1 MNKTYRIVWNKAR
14 NCLMVVGENAKS
26 QGKGAGNKKPLVNA
40 VTAALL
46 ALGGSNA
53 VAADILITTP
63 TKTAQTLGSG
73 QSILVDGSGTN
84 TGSIITASNTAI
96 SVPIGTSAGAITN
109 SGTITGNYRGI
120 VANQSAFTG
129 GITNS
134 GLISGTSDAGIW
146 LTDSSTLTGAIN
158 NSGTISGGI
167 NGIVANRSTLTGGID
182 NSGTISGNYLGIVA
196 SNSTLTGSITNSGT
210 IKSDYYGI
218 VASNSTLKGGIT
230 NSGSISGGGYYGIA
244 AVGSTLKG
252 GITNSGSIS
261 GGGYYGIAAVGSTL
275 EGGIINSGSISGVK
289 EGIGV
294 YASSLSDG
302 ITNSV
307 TGTISGGAEGLAIES
322 GSTLSGGIN
331 NVGSIF
337 ATASTGKALLL
348 SQSSLSGGINN
359 SGTISGVKEGIGVYA
374 SSLSD
379 GITNTGTISG
389 GAEGLAIESGSTLSG
404 GINNSGSII
413 ATATSGNAIVLST
426 SSELNGG
433 INNSGLISSGL
444 YGIYAVLSTLTGG
457 ITNSGLISGGSVGIA
472 AVQSTLTGGINNSG
486 LISGNGAGIGAVG
499 STLTG
504 GINNSGTISGGRY
517 GIHAINSTLTG
528 GITNSGLIS
537 GNGAGIGA
545 VGSTLEGG
553 ITHSG
558 LISGTSVAGILLTGS
573 SLDGGINNTGSISG
587 GIDGIGLRSS
597 TLTGGI
603 TNAGLIQGTEYAIYA
618 GQSSSVSGGILVTG
632 TSAQFKGDIY
642 APNVDLT
649 LASGAEFTN
658 SNAMSLSGV
667 IVSNGATFN
676 LANAA
681 SASSSLSGNINVGNG
696 TGYFTNQGTVD
707 VGSRGASATPTI
719 TGNYTQDAGG
729 AFKTTVVSDTE
740 YGQMRVTGSATLAGA
755 AEVTASDVSSLVG
768 STLAGVITAD
778 GGVTGVFSSINT
790 NSSIYTFAGVYT
802 ATAFGLVIVAQPNA
816 VANNNAQYGTPAA
829 AGAAG
834 ALDQI
839 ATDPGAMAPVINA
852 LDGTSGQTQAD
863 EMAQTLPVVVGA
875 SSMVTAQNQIA
886 FNRVV
891 QSRQAQNAGL
901 GLSSGEAFAGNRD
914 VWAKGFGNWANQ
926 GNLNNVA
933 GYSVDGGGVAFGF
946 DKQLSLKSNFGISL
960 AYAYSSVSSNS
971 AVAPSSVDINSY
983 QLGLYGDYQLQ
994 PDLQLTYQLDGAINT
1009 NASTRS
1015 LSSFA
1020 GTTGV
1025 GANATGTYN
1034 SYVVHAGLGL
1044 KKFFSLNPSTRLT
1057 PEVRV
1062 DYTTVQTDAYTE
1074 SGGGLLNLKVNS
1086 QSYET
1091 LYTSASLRLDHTL
1104 SNGLDISANI
1114 GVAYNALDNNAQ
1126 LTSAYQGGGPAFVTN
1141 GLEISPWLYNAGVGI
1156 GGMVSKDVEL
1166 NVRYDI
1172 DFSSTSYTNQMVS
1185 ARVKVL
1191 F

>member
-1 MNKTYRIVWNKAR
+1 MNKAYRIVCNKAR

-26 QGKGAGNKKPLVNA
+26 QAKGTGNKKPLVNA

-53 VAADILITTP
+53 HANGDITITGPVT
-63 TKTAQTLGSG
+63 TTQTLGSG

-84 TGSIITASNTAI
+84 TGSIVVSNGSAI
-96 SVPIGTSAGAITN
+96 SVLNGTSAGAI
-109 SGTITGNYRGI
+109 
-120 VANQSAFTG
+120 
-129 GITNS
+129 
-134 GLISGTSDAGIW
+134 
-146 LTDSSTLTGAIN
+146 N
-158 NSGTISGGI
+158 NTGTISGGYL
-167 NGIVANRSTLTGGID
+167 GISGGYHGIYVYSSSTLT
-182 NSGTISGNYLGIVA
+182 
-196 SNSTLTGSITNSGT
+196 
-210 IKSDYYGI
+210 
-218 VASNSTLKGGIT
+218 GGIT
-230 NSGSISGGGYYGIA
+230 NSGSISGRFAGI
-244 AVGSTLKG
+244 
-252 GITNSGSIS
+252 
-261 GGGYYGIAAVGSTL
+261 
-275 EGGIINSGSISGVK
+275 
-289 EGIGV
+289 
-294 YASSLSDG
+294 
-302 ITNSV
+302 SV
-307 TGTISGGAEGLAIES
+307 
-322 GSTLSGGIN
+322 
-331 NVGSIF
+331 
-337 ATASTGKALLL
+337 
-348 SQSSLSGGINN
+348 SQ
-359 SGTISGVKEGIGVYA
+359 
-374 SSLSD
+374 
-379 GITNTGTISG
+379 
-389 GAEGLAIESGSTLSG
+389 STLSG
-404 GINNSGSII
+404 GINNSGSI
-413 ATATSGNAIVLST
+413 SGVSYGIHARQST
-426 SSELNGG
+426 LTGGITNSGSISGGSDGIYAYQSTLTDG
-433 INNSGLISSGL
+433 INNSGSISGVQSG
-444 YGIYAVLSTLTGG
+444 IFATLSTLTGG
-457 ITNSGLISGGSVGIA
+457 ITNSGLISGTSV
-472 AVQSTLTGGINNSG
+472 
-486 LISGNGAGIGAVG
+486 AGIFLNRS

-517 GIHAINSTLTG
+517 AVFVDSTSTLT
-528 GITNSGLIS
+528 
-537 GNGAGIGA
+537 
-545 VGSTLEGG
+545 
-553 ITHSG
+553 
-558 LISGTSVAGILLTGS
+558 
-573 SLDGGINNTGSISG
+573 
-587 GIDGIGLRSS
+587 
-597 TLTGGI
+597 
-603 TNAGLIQGTEYAIYA
+603 
-618 GQSSSVSGGILVTG
+618 GGILVTG
-632 TSAQFKGDIY
+632 TSAQFIGDIY

-658 SNAMSLSGV
+658 SNAMSLNGV
-667 IVSNGATFN
+667 IVSSRATFN
-676 LANAA
+676 LTNAA

-729 AFKTTVVSDTE
+729 TFKTTVVSDTE
-740 YGQMRVTGSATLAGA
+740 YGQMRVTGSATLAGT
-755 AEVTASDVSSLVG
+755 AEVAVSGAATALTQG
-768 STLAGVITAD
+768 GTLGGVITAD
-778 GGVTGVFSSINT
+778 GGVTGEFSSINT
-790 NSSIYTFAGVYT
+790 TSSIYTFAGVYT
-802 ATAFGLVIVAQPNA
+802 ATTFGLAVGSADTNA
-816 VANNNAQYGTPAA
+816 VANNSAQYGTSAA
-829 AGAAG
+829 TGAAG

-839 ATDPGAMAPVINA
+839 ATDPGAMAPVLDT
-852 LDGTSGQTQAD
+852 LDGMSDQTQAD
-863 EMAQTLPVVVGA
+863 AVEQTLPVVVGA
-875 SSMVTAQNQIA
+875 SSMVAAQNQIA

-891 QSRQAQNAGL
+891 QARQAQIA

-926 GNLNNVA
+926 GDLNNVA

-946 DKQLSLKSNFGISL
+946 DKQLSLKSNLGISL

-1086 QSYET
+1086 QTYET
-1091 LYTSASLRLDHTL
+1091 LYTSASLRVDHTL

>member
-53 VAADILITTP
+53 VAADIIITTP
-63 TKTAQTLGSG
+63 TTTAQTLGSG
-73 QSILVDGSGTN
+73 QSILVDGISPN
-84 TGSIITASNTAI
+84 AGSIIVSSSTAI
-96 SVPIGTSAGAITN
+96 SVTNGTSAGAITN
-109 SGTITGNYRGI
+109 SGTISGSSLGIYASSSTLTGGI
-120 VANQSAFTG
+120 TNSGSISDGTFGILASSSTLMGGITNSGLISGGTYGIRADQSTLTG
-129 GITNS
+129 GINNSDSISGRYGIYAKQSTLTGGITNSDSISGGSGGVYAYASILEDGITNSGSISGGYYGGIYASSSALTGGITNSGSISGEAAIYVDRYSTLEDGITNS
-134 GLISGTSDAGIW
+134 GLISGTSVAGI
-146 LTDSSTLTGAIN
+146 
-158 NSGTISGGI
+158 
-167 NGIVANRSTLTGGID
+167 
-182 NSGTISGNYLGIVA
+182 
-196 SNSTLTGSITNSGT
+196 
-210 IKSDYYGI
+210 
-218 VASNSTLKGGIT
+218 
-230 NSGSISGGGYYGIA
+230 
-244 AVGSTLKG
+244 
-252 GITNSGSIS
+252 
-261 GGGYYGIAAVGSTL
+261 
-275 EGGIINSGSISGVK
+275 
-289 EGIGV
+289 
-294 YASSLSDG
+294 
-302 ITNSV
+302 
-307 TGTISGGAEGLAIES
+307 
-322 GSTLSGGIN
+322 
-331 NVGSIF
+331 
-337 ATASTGKALLL
+337 LL
-348 SQSSLSGGINN
+348 
-359 SGTISGVKEGIGVYA
+359 
-374 SSLSD
+374 
-379 GITNTGTISG
+379 
-389 GAEGLAIESGSTLSG
+389 
-404 GINNSGSII
+404 
-413 ATATSGNAIVLST
+413 T
-426 SSELNGG
+426 SS
-433 INNSGLISSGL
+433 
-444 YGIYAVLSTLTGG
+444 
-457 ITNSGLISGGSVGIA
+457 
-472 AVQSTLTGGINNSG
+472 
-486 LISGNGAGIGAVG
+486 

-504 GINNSGTISGGRY
+504 GINNSGTISGG
-517 GIHAINSTLTG
+517 
-528 GITNSGLIS
+528 
-537 GNGAGIGA
+537 
-545 VGSTLEGG
+545 
-553 ITHSG
+553 
-558 LISGTSVAGILLTGS
+558 
-573 SLDGGINNTGSISG
+573 
-587 GIDGIGLRSS
+587 IDGIGLRSS
-597 TLTGGI
+597 TLEGGI
-603 TNAGLIQGTEYAIYA
+603 TNAGLIQGIEYAIYA

-632 TSAQFKGDIY
+632 TSAQFIGDIY

-667 IVSNGATFN
+667 IVSSGATFN

-681 SASSSLSGNINVGNG
+681 SASSSISGNINVGNG

-740 YGQMRVTGSATLAGA
+740 YGQMRVTGSATLAGT
-755 AEVTASDVSSLVG
+755 AEVAMLGASTLTKG
-768 STLAGVITAD
+768 STLGEVITASTM
-778 GGVTGVFSSINT
+778 TGQFSSIGLS
-790 NSSIYTFAGVYT
+790 SSIHSYTGVYT
-802 ATAFGLVIVAQPNA
+802 ATAFGLVYAGPKPDA
-816 VANNNAQYGTPAA
+816 VANNNAQYGTSAA
-829 AGAAG
+829 TGAAG

-839 ATDPGAMAPVINA
+839 ATDPGAMALVINA
-852 LDGTSGQTQAD
+852 LDRMSDQTQAD
-863 EMAQTLPVVVGA
+863 AVEQTLGALAGA
-875 SSMVTAQNQIA
+875 SSMASSQSQGVV
-886 FNRVV
+886 NRVV
-891 QSRQAQNAGL
+891 LSRLAQIS
-901 GLSSGEAFAGNRD
+901 GLSSGADFAGNRD

-926 GNLNNVA
+926 GDLNNVA
-933 GYSVDGGGVAFGF
+933 GYAVDGGGVAFGF
-946 DKQLSLKSNFGISL
+946 DKQLSLKSNLGISL

>member
-1 MNKTYRIVWNKAR
+1 MNKAYRIVCNKAR

-26 QGKGAGNKKPLVNA
+26 QAKGTGNKKPLVNA

-53 VAADILITTP
+53 HANGDITITGPVT
-63 TKTAQTLGSG
+63 TTQTLGSG

-84 TGSIITASNTAI
+84 TGSIVVSNGSAI
-96 SVPIGTSAGAITN
+96 SVLNGTSAGAI
-109 SGTITGNYRGI
+109 
-120 VANQSAFTG
+120 
-129 GITNS
+129 
-134 GLISGTSDAGIW
+134 
-146 LTDSSTLTGAIN
+146 N
-158 NSGTISGGI
+158 NTGTISGGYL
-167 NGIVANRSTLTGGID
+167 GISGGYHGIYVYSSSTLT
-182 NSGTISGNYLGIVA
+182 
-196 SNSTLTGSITNSGT
+196 
-210 IKSDYYGI
+210 
-218 VASNSTLKGGIT
+218 GGIT
-230 NSGSISGGGYYGIA
+230 NSGSISGRFAGI
-244 AVGSTLKG
+244 
-252 GITNSGSIS
+252 
-261 GGGYYGIAAVGSTL
+261 
-275 EGGIINSGSISGVK
+275 
-289 EGIGV
+289 
-294 YASSLSDG
+294 
-302 ITNSV
+302 SV
-307 TGTISGGAEGLAIES
+307 
-322 GSTLSGGIN
+322 
-331 NVGSIF
+331 
-337 ATASTGKALLL
+337 
-348 SQSSLSGGINN
+348 SQ
-359 SGTISGVKEGIGVYA
+359 
-374 SSLSD
+374 
-379 GITNTGTISG
+379 
-389 GAEGLAIESGSTLSG
+389 STLSG
-404 GINNSGSII
+404 GINNSGSI
-413 ATATSGNAIVLST
+413 SGVSYGIHARQST
-426 SSELNGG
+426 LTGGITNSGSISGGSDGIYAYQSTLTDG
-433 INNSGLISSGL
+433 INNSGSISGVQSG
-444 YGIYAVLSTLTGG
+444 IFATLSTLTGG
-457 ITNSGLISGGSVGIA
+457 ITNSGLISGTSM
-472 AVQSTLTGGINNSG
+472 
-486 LISGNGAGIGAVG
+486 AGIFLNRS

-517 GIHAINSTLTG
+517 AVFVDSTSTLT
-528 GITNSGLIS
+528 
-537 GNGAGIGA
+537 
-545 VGSTLEGG
+545 
-553 ITHSG
+553 
-558 LISGTSVAGILLTGS
+558 
-573 SLDGGINNTGSISG
+573 
-587 GIDGIGLRSS
+587 
-597 TLTGGI
+597 
-603 TNAGLIQGTEYAIYA
+603 
-618 GQSSSVSGGILVTG
+618 GGILVTG
-632 TSAQFKGDIY
+632 TSAQFIGDIY

-658 SNAMSLSGV
+658 SNAMSLNGV
-667 IVSNGATFN
+667 IVSSRATFN
-676 LANAA
+676 LTNAA

-729 AFKTTVVSDTE
+729 TFKTTVVSDTE
-740 YGQMRVTGSATLAGA
+740 YGQMRVTGSATLAGT
-755 AEVTASDVSSLVG
+755 AEVAVSGAATALTQG
-768 STLAGVITAD
+768 GTLGGVITAD
-778 GGVTGVFSSINT
+778 GGVTGEFSSINT
-790 NSSIYTFAGVYT
+790 TSSIYTFAGVYT
-802 ATAFGLVIVAQPNA
+802 ATTFGLAVGSADTNA
-816 VANNNAQYGTPAA
+816 VANNSAQYGTSAA
-829 AGAAG
+829 TGAAG

-839 ATDPGAMAPVINA
+839 ATDPGAMAPVLDT
-852 LDGTSGQTQAD
+852 LDGMSDQTQAD
-863 EMAQTLPVVVGA
+863 AVEQTLPVVVGA
-875 SSMVTAQNQIA
+875 SSMVAAQNQIA

-891 QSRQAQNAGL
+891 QARQAQIA

-926 GNLNNVA
+926 GDLNNVA

-946 DKQLSLKSNFGISL
+946 DKQLSLKSNLGISL

-1086 QSYET
+1086 QTYET

>member
-1 MNKTYRIVWNKAR
+1 MNKAYRIVCNKAR

-26 QGKGAGNKKPLVNA
+26 QAKGTGNKKPLVNA

-53 VAADILITTP
+53 HANGDITITGPVT
-63 TKTAQTLGSG
+63 TTQTLGSG

-84 TGSIITASNTAI
+84 TGSIVVSNGSAI
-96 SVPIGTSAGAITN
+96 SVLNGTSAGAIN
-109 SGTITGNYRGI
+109 
-120 VANQSAFTG
+120 
-129 GITNS
+129 
-134 GLISGTSDAGIW
+134 
-146 LTDSSTLTGAIN
+146 
-158 NSGTISGGI
+158 
-167 NGIVANRSTLTGGID
+167 
-182 NSGTISGNYLGIVA
+182 
-196 SNSTLTGSITNSGT
+196 
-210 IKSDYYGI
+210 
-218 VASNSTLKGGIT
+218 
-230 NSGSISGGGYYGIA
+230 
-244 AVGSTLKG
+244 
-252 GITNSGSIS
+252 
-261 GGGYYGIAAVGSTL
+261 
-275 EGGIINSGSISGVK
+275 
-289 EGIGV
+289 
-294 YASSLSDG
+294 
-302 ITNSV
+302 
-307 TGTISGGAEGLAIES
+307 
-322 GSTLSGGIN
+322 
-331 NVGSIF
+331 
-337 ATASTGKALLL
+337 
-348 SQSSLSGGINN
+348 
-359 SGTISGVKEGIGVYA
+359 
-374 SSLSD
+374 
-379 GITNTGTISG
+379 NTGTISG
-389 GAEGLAIESGSTLSG
+389 GYLGISG
-404 GINNSGSII
+404 G
-413 ATATSGNAIVLST
+413 
-426 SSELNGG
+426 
-433 INNSGLISSGL
+433 
-444 YGIYAVLSTLTGG
+444 YHGIYVYSSSTLTGG
-457 ITNSGLISGGSVGIA
+457 ITNSGLISGTSV
-472 AVQSTLTGGINNSG
+472 
-486 LISGNGAGIGAVG
+486 AGIFLNRS

-517 GIHAINSTLTG
+517 AVFVDSTSTLT
-528 GITNSGLIS
+528 
-537 GNGAGIGA
+537 
-545 VGSTLEGG
+545 
-553 ITHSG
+553 
-558 LISGTSVAGILLTGS
+558 
-573 SLDGGINNTGSISG
+573 
-587 GIDGIGLRSS
+587 
-597 TLTGGI
+597 
-603 TNAGLIQGTEYAIYA
+603 
-618 GQSSSVSGGILVTG
+618 GGILVTG
-632 TSAQFKGDIY
+632 TSAQFIGDIY

-658 SNAMSLSGV
+658 SNAMSLNGV
-667 IVSNGATFN
+667 IVSSRATFN
-676 LANAA
+676 LTNAV

-729 AFKTTVVSDTE
+729 TFKTTVVSDTE
-740 YGQMRVTGSATLAGA
+740 YGQMRVTGSATLAGT
-755 AEVTASDVSSLVG
+755 AEVAVSGAATALTQG
-768 STLAGVITAD
+768 GTLGGVITAD
-778 GGVTGVFSSINT
+778 GGVTGEFSSINT
-790 NSSIYTFAGVYT
+790 TSSIYTFAGVYT
-802 ATAFGLVIVAQPNA
+802 ATTFGLAVGSADTNA
-816 VANNNAQYGTPAA
+816 VANNSAQYGTSAATGA

-839 ATDPGAMAPVINA
+839 ATDPGAMAPVLDT
-852 LDGTSGQTQAD
+852 LDGMSDQTQAD
-863 EMAQTLPVVVGA
+863 AVEQTLPVVVGA
-875 SSMVTAQNQIA
+875 SSMVAAQNQIA

-891 QSRQAQNAGL
+891 QARQAQIA

-926 GNLNNVA
+926 GDLNNVA

-946 DKQLSLKSNFGISL
+946 DKQLSLKSNLGISL

-1086 QSYET
+1086 QTYET
-1091 LYTSASLRLDHTL
+1091 LYTSASLRVDHTL

>member
-1 MNKTYRIVWNKAR
+1 MNKAYRIVCNKAR

-26 QGKGAGNKKPLVNA
+26 QAKGTGNKKPLVNA

-53 VAADILITTP
+53 HANGDITITGPVT
-63 TKTAQTLGSG
+63 TTQTLGSG

-84 TGSIITASNTAI
+84 TGSIVVSNGSAI
-96 SVPIGTSAGAITN
+96 SVLNGTSAGAI
-109 SGTITGNYRGI
+109 
-120 VANQSAFTG
+120 
-129 GITNS
+129 
-134 GLISGTSDAGIW
+134 
-146 LTDSSTLTGAIN
+146 N
-158 NSGTISGGI
+158 NTGTISGGYL
-167 NGIVANRSTLTGGID
+167 GISGGYHGIYVYSSSTLT
-182 NSGTISGNYLGIVA
+182 
-196 SNSTLTGSITNSGT
+196 
-210 IKSDYYGI
+210 
-218 VASNSTLKGGIT
+218 GGIT
-230 NSGSISGGGYYGIA
+230 NSGSISGRFAGI
-244 AVGSTLKG
+244 
-252 GITNSGSIS
+252 
-261 GGGYYGIAAVGSTL
+261 
-275 EGGIINSGSISGVK
+275 
-289 EGIGV
+289 
-294 YASSLSDG
+294 
-302 ITNSV
+302 SV
-307 TGTISGGAEGLAIES
+307 
-322 GSTLSGGIN
+322 
-331 NVGSIF
+331 
-337 ATASTGKALLL
+337 
-348 SQSSLSGGINN
+348 SQ
-359 SGTISGVKEGIGVYA
+359 
-374 SSLSD
+374 
-379 GITNTGTISG
+379 
-389 GAEGLAIESGSTLSG
+389 STLSG
-404 GINNSGSII
+404 GINNSGSI
-413 ATATSGNAIVLST
+413 SGVS
-426 SSELNGG
+426 
-433 INNSGLISSGL
+433 
-444 YGIYAVLSTLTGG
+444 YGIHARQSTLTGG
-457 ITNSGLISGGSVGIA
+457 ITNSGLISGTSV
-472 AVQSTLTGGINNSG
+472 
-486 LISGNGAGIGAVG
+486 AGIFLNRS

-517 GIHAINSTLTG
+517 AVFVDSTSTLT
-528 GITNSGLIS
+528 
-537 GNGAGIGA
+537 
-545 VGSTLEGG
+545 
-553 ITHSG
+553 
-558 LISGTSVAGILLTGS
+558 
-573 SLDGGINNTGSISG
+573 
-587 GIDGIGLRSS
+587 
-597 TLTGGI
+597 
-603 TNAGLIQGTEYAIYA
+603 
-618 GQSSSVSGGILVTG
+618 GGILVTG
-632 TSAQFKGDIY
+632 TSAQFIGDIY

-658 SNAMSLSGV
+658 SNAMSLNGV
-667 IVSNGATFN
+667 IVSSRATFN
-676 LANAA
+676 LTNAA

-719 TGNYTQDAGG
+719 TGNYVQDAGG
-729 AFKTTVVSDTE
+729 TFKTTVVSDTE
-740 YGQMRVTGSATLAGA
+740 YGQMRVTGSATLAGT
-755 AEVTASDVSSLVG
+755 AEVAVSGAATALTQG
-768 STLAGVITAD
+768 GTLGGVITAD
-778 GGVTGVFSSINT
+778 GGVTGEFSSINT
-790 NSSIYTFAGVYT
+790 TSSIYTFAGVYT
-802 ATAFGLVIVAQPNA
+802 ATTFGLAVGSADTNA
-816 VANNNAQYGTPAA
+816 VANNSAQYGTSAA
-829 AGAAG
+829 TGAAG
-834 ALDQI
+834 AFDQI
-839 ATDPGAMAPVINA
+839 ATDPGAMAPVLDT
-852 LDGTSGQTQAD
+852 LDGMSGQTQAD
-863 EMAQTLPVVVGA
+863 AVEQTLPVVVGA
-875 SSMVTAQNQIA
+875 SSMVAAQNQIA

-891 QSRQAQNAGL
+891 QARQAQIA

-926 GNLNNVA
+926 GDLNNVA

-946 DKQLSLKSNFGISL
+946 DKQLSLKSNLGISL

-1086 QSYET
+1086 QTYET

>member
-53 VAADILITTP
+53 LAADILITTL
-63 TKTAQTLGSG
+63 TTTAQTLGSG

-84 TGSIITASNTAI
+84 TGSIDTDSNAAI
-96 SVPIGTSAGAITN
+96 LVPIGTSAVAITN
-109 SGTITGNYRGI
+109 SGSIGGLTYGIDATRSTLTGSINNSGSISGGFGI
-120 VANQSAFTG
+120 YANQSTLTGGIDNTGSISVGSGGFAGIAAGASTLTG

-134 GLISGTSDAGIW
+134 GTISGGYYGIYAN
-146 LTDSSTLTGAIN
+146 SSTLTGGIN
-158 NSGTISGGI
+158 NSGTISGG
-167 NGIVANRSTLTGGID
+167 R
-182 NSGTISGNYLGIVA
+182 
-196 SNSTLTGSITNSGT
+196 
-210 IKSDYYGI
+210 YGI
-218 VASNSTLKGGIT
+218 HATQSSLEDGIT
-230 NSGSISGGGYYGIA
+230 NSGSISGSYGI
-244 AVGSTLKG
+244 VLDSSSTLEG
-252 GITNSGSIS
+252 GITNSGSI
-261 GGGYYGIAAVGSTL
+261 IATATTGKAIVLSTASEL
-275 EGGIINSGSISGVK
+275 NGGINNSGLISGVK

-294 YASSLSDG
+294 YAS
-302 ITNSV
+302 N
-307 TGTISGGAEGLAIES
+307 
-322 GSTLSGGIN
+322 
-331 NVGSIF
+331 
-337 ATASTGKALLL
+337 
-348 SQSSLSGGINN
+348 
-359 SGTISGVKEGIGVYA
+359 
-374 SSLSD
+374 LSD
-379 GITNTGTISG
+379 GITNTGTIFG
-389 GAEGLAIESGSTLSG
+389 GDEGLAIESGSTLSG

-413 ATATSGNAIVLST
+413 ATATAGIAIVLS
-426 SSELNGG
+426 SS
-433 INNSGLISSGL
+433 
-444 YGIYAVLSTLTGG
+444 STLTGG
-457 ITNSGLISGGSVGIA
+457 ITNSGLISGGQYAVSVDST
-472 AVQSTLTGGINNSG
+472 STLTGGI
-486 LISGNGAGIGAVG
+486 L
-499 STLTG
+499 
-504 GINNSGTISGGRY
+504 
-517 GIHAINSTLTG
+517 
-528 GITNSGLIS
+528 
-537 GNGAGIGA
+537 
-545 VGSTLEGG
+545 
-553 ITHSG
+553 
-558 LISGTSVAGILLTGS
+558 
-573 SLDGGINNTGSISG
+573 
-587 GIDGIGLRSS
+587 
-597 TLTGGI
+597 
-603 TNAGLIQGTEYAIYA
+603 
-618 GQSSSVSGGILVTG
+618 VSG

-649 LASGAEFTN
+649 LASDAKFTN
-658 SNAMSLSGV
+658 SNAMSLNGV
-667 IVSNGATFN
+667 IVSSRATFN

-719 TGNYTQDAGG
+719 TGNYSQDAGG

-755 AEVTASDVSSLVG
+755 AEVAMLGASTLTKG
-768 STLAGVITAD
+768 STLGEVITASTMI
-778 GGVTGVFSSINT
+778 GQFSSIGLS
-790 NSSIYTFAGVYT
+790 SSIHSYTGVYT
-802 ATAFGLVIVAQPNA
+802 ATAFGLVYAGPKPNA

-829 AGAAG
+829 TGAAG

-852 LDGTSGQTQAD
+852 LDGMSGQTQAD
-863 EMAQTLPVVVGA
+863 AVAQKLPAVVGA
-875 SSMVTAQNQIA
+875 SSMAAAQNHRAVNQVIQA
-886 FNRVV
+886 
-891 QSRQAQNAGL
+891 RQAQIA

-926 GNLNNVA
+926 GDLNNVA

-946 DKQLSLKSNFGISL
+946 DKQLSLKSNLGISL

-1009 NASTRS
+1009 NAATRS

-1086 QSYET
+1086 QAYET
-1091 LYTSASLRLDHTL
+1091 LYTSASLRVDHTL

-1172 DFSSTSYTNQMVS
+1172 DFSSTRYTNQMVS

>member
-1 MNKTYRIVWNKAR
+1 MNKAYRIVCNKAR

-26 QGKGAGNKKPLVNA
+26 QAKGTGNKKPLVNA

-53 VAADILITTP
+53 HANGDITITGPVT
-63 TKTAQTLGSG
+63 TTQTLGSG

-84 TGSIITASNTAI
+84 TGSIVVSNGSAI
-96 SVPIGTSAGAITN
+96 SVLNGTSAGAI
-109 SGTITGNYRGI
+109 
-120 VANQSAFTG
+120 
-129 GITNS
+129 
-134 GLISGTSDAGIW
+134 
-146 LTDSSTLTGAIN
+146 N
-158 NSGTISGGI
+158 NTGTISGGYL
-167 NGIVANRSTLTGGID
+167 GISGGYHGIYVYSSSTLT
-182 NSGTISGNYLGIVA
+182 
-196 SNSTLTGSITNSGT
+196 
-210 IKSDYYGI
+210 
-218 VASNSTLKGGIT
+218 GGIT
-230 NSGSISGGGYYGIA
+230 NSGSISGRFAGI
-244 AVGSTLKG
+244 
-252 GITNSGSIS
+252 
-261 GGGYYGIAAVGSTL
+261 
-275 EGGIINSGSISGVK
+275 
-289 EGIGV
+289 
-294 YASSLSDG
+294 
-302 ITNSV
+302 SV
-307 TGTISGGAEGLAIES
+307 
-322 GSTLSGGIN
+322 
-331 NVGSIF
+331 
-337 ATASTGKALLL
+337 
-348 SQSSLSGGINN
+348 SQ
-359 SGTISGVKEGIGVYA
+359 
-374 SSLSD
+374 
-379 GITNTGTISG
+379 
-389 GAEGLAIESGSTLSG
+389 STLSG
-404 GINNSGSII
+404 GINNSGSI
-413 ATATSGNAIVLST
+413 SGVSYGIHARQST
-426 SSELNGG
+426 LTGGITNSGSISGGSDGIYAYQSTLTDG
-433 INNSGLISSGL
+433 INNSGSISGVQSG
-444 YGIYAVLSTLTGG
+444 IFATLSTLTGG
-457 ITNSGLISGGSVGIA
+457 ITNSVLISGTREVGILLNR
-472 AVQSTLTGGINNSG
+472 S
-486 LISGNGAGIGAVG
+486 

-517 GIHAINSTLTG
+517 AVFVDSTSTLT
-528 GITNSGLIS
+528 
-537 GNGAGIGA
+537 
-545 VGSTLEGG
+545 
-553 ITHSG
+553 
-558 LISGTSVAGILLTGS
+558 
-573 SLDGGINNTGSISG
+573 
-587 GIDGIGLRSS
+587 
-597 TLTGGI
+597 
-603 TNAGLIQGTEYAIYA
+603 
-618 GQSSSVSGGILVTG
+618 GGILVTG
-632 TSAQFKGDIY
+632 TSAQFIGDIY

-649 LASGAEFTN
+649 LASDAKFTN
-658 SNAMSLSGV
+658 SNAMSLNGV
-667 IVSNGATFN
+667 IVSSRATFN
-676 LANAA
+676 LTNAA

-719 TGNYTQDAGG
+719 TGNYVQDAGG
-729 AFKTTVVSDTE
+729 TFKTTVVSDTE
-740 YGQMRVTGSATLAGA
+740 YGQMRVTGSATLAGT
-755 AEVTASDVSSLVG
+755 AEVAVSGAATALTQG
-768 STLAGVITAD
+768 GTLGGVITAD
-778 GGVTGVFSSINT
+778 GGVTGEFSSINT
-790 NSSIYTFAGVYT
+790 TSSIYTFAGVYT
-802 ATAFGLVIVAQPNA
+802 ATTFGLAVGSADTNA
-816 VANNNAQYGTPAA
+816 VANNSAQYGTSAA
-829 AGAAG
+829 TGAAG

-839 ATDPGAMAPVINA
+839 ATDPGAMAPVLDT
-852 LDGTSGQTQAD
+852 LDGMSGQTQAD
-863 EMAQTLPVVVGA
+863 AVEQTLPVVVGA
-875 SSMVTAQNQIA
+875 SSMVTAQNQMA

-891 QSRQAQNAGL
+891 QARQAQIA

-926 GNLNNVA
+926 GDLNNVA

-946 DKQLSLKSNFGISL
+946 DKQLSLKSNLGISL

-1086 QSYET
+1086 QTYET

>member
-53 VAADILITTP
+53 VADDITITGTV
-63 TKTAQTLGSG
+63 TTTQTLRSG

-84 TGSIITASNTAI
+84 TGSIDTDSNAAI
-96 SVPIGTSAGAITN
+96 LVPIGTSAVAITN
-109 SGTITGNYRGI
+109 SGSILGLTYGIYARSSTLTGGITNTGTISGSSGGI
-120 VANQSAFTG
+120 FANQSTLTGGINNSDSISVGSGGFAGIAAGASTLTG

-134 GLISGTSDAGIW
+134 G
-146 LTDSSTLTGAIN
+146 
-158 NSGTISGGI
+158 TISGGYY
-167 NGIVANRSTLTGGID
+167 GIYANSSTLTGGIN
-182 NSGTISGNYLGIVA
+182 NSGMISGGLYGIHA
-196 SNSTLTGSITNSGT
+196 TQSSLEDGITNSGS
-210 IKSDYYGI
+210 ISGSYGI
-218 VASNSTLKGGIT
+218 VLDSSSTLTGGIT
-230 NSGSISGGGYYGIA
+230 NSGSISGRFA
-244 AVGSTLKG
+244 
-252 GITNSGSIS
+252 
-261 GGGYYGIAAVGSTL
+261 
-275 EGGIINSGSISGVK
+275 
-289 EGIGV
+289 GIGV
-294 YASSLSDG
+294 
-302 ITNSV
+302 
-307 TGTISGGAEGLAIES
+307 
-322 GSTLSGGIN
+322 
-331 NVGSIF
+331 
-337 ATASTGKALLL
+337 
-348 SQSSLSGGINN
+348 SQ
-359 SGTISGVKEGIGVYA
+359 
-374 SSLSD
+374 
-379 GITNTGTISG
+379 
-389 GAEGLAIESGSTLSG
+389 STLSG
-404 GINNSGSII
+404 GINNSGSI
-413 ATATSGNAIVLST
+413 SGVS
-426 SSELNGG
+426 
-433 INNSGLISSGL
+433 
-444 YGIYAVLSTLTGG
+444 YGIFATLSTLTGG
-457 ITNSGLISGGSVGIA
+457 ITNSGLISGGTYGIRA
-472 AVQSTLTGGINNSG
+472 TLSTLTGGITNSGLISGRYGIYAKQSTLTGGITNSDSISGGSGGIYAYASILEDGITNSGSISGGYYGGIYASLSTLTGGITNSG
-486 LISGNGAGIGAVG
+486 LISGTSVAGILLTRS

-504 GINNSGTISGGRY
+504 GINNSGTISGG
-517 GIHAINSTLTG
+517 
-528 GITNSGLIS
+528 
-537 GNGAGIGA
+537 
-545 VGSTLEGG
+545 
-553 ITHSG
+553 
-558 LISGTSVAGILLTGS
+558 
-573 SLDGGINNTGSISG
+573 
-587 GIDGIGLRSS
+587 IDGIGLRSS
-597 TLTGGI
+597 TLEGGI

-632 TSAQFKGDIY
+632 TSAQFIGDIY

-649 LASGAEFTN
+649 LASDAKFTN
-658 SNAMSLSGV
+658 SNAMSLNGV
-667 IVSNGATFN
+667 IVSSRATFN
-676 LANAA
+676 LTNAA

-729 AFKTTVVSDTE
+729 TFKTTVVSDTE

-755 AEVTASDVSSLVG
+755 AEVAMLGASTLTKG
-768 STLAGVITAD
+768 STLGEVITASTM
-778 GGVTGVFSSINT
+778 TGQFSSIGLS
-790 NSSIYTFAGVYT
+790 SSIHSYTGVYT
-802 ATAFGLVIVAQPNA
+802 ATAFGLVYAGPKPDA

-852 LDGTSGQTQAD
+852 LDGMSGQTQAD
-863 EMAQTLPVVVGA
+863 AVAQKLPAVVGA
-875 SSMVTAQNQIA
+875 SSMAAAQNHRAVNQVIQA
-886 FNRVV
+886 
-891 QSRQAQNAGL
+891 RQAQIA
-901 GLSSGEAFAGNRD
+901 GLSSGADFAGNRD

-926 GNLNNVA
+926 GDLNNVA
-933 GYSVDGGGVAFGF
+933 GYSVDGGGVAIGF
-946 DKQLSLKSNFGISL
+946 DKQLSLKSNLGISL

-1025 GANATGTYN
+1025 GSNATGTYN

-1044 KKFFSLNPSTRLT
+1044 KKFFSLNPNTRLT

-1091 LYTSASLRLDHTL
+1091 LYTSASLRVDHTL

>member
-53 VAADILITTP
+53 VAADIIITTP
-63 TKTAQTLGSG
+63 TTTAQTLGSG
-73 QSILVDGSGTN
+73 QSILVDGISPN
-84 TGSIITASNTAI
+84 AGSIIVSSSTAI
-96 SVPIGTSAGAITN
+96 SVTNGTSAGAITN
-109 SGTITGNYRGI
+109 SG
-120 VANQSAFTG
+120 
-129 GITNS
+129 
-134 GLISGTSDAGIW
+134 
-146 LTDSSTLTGAIN
+146 
-158 NSGTISGGI
+158 
-167 NGIVANRSTLTGGID
+167 
-182 NSGTISGNYLGIVA
+182 
-196 SNSTLTGSITNSGT
+196 
-210 IKSDYYGI
+210 
-218 VASNSTLKGGIT
+218 
-230 NSGSISGGGYYGIA
+230 SISGGW
-244 AVGSTLKG
+244 T
-252 GITNSGSIS
+252 
-261 GGGYYGIAAVGSTL
+261 
-275 EGGIINSGSISGVK
+275 
-289 EGIGV
+289 GIG
-294 YASSLSDG
+294 AWSSIL
-302 ITNSV
+302 
-307 TGTISGGAEGLAIES
+307 TG
-322 GSTLSGGIN
+322 
-331 NVGSIF
+331 
-337 ATASTGKALLL
+337 
-348 SQSSLSGGINN
+348 
-359 SGTISGVKEGIGVYA
+359 
-374 SSLSD
+374 

-413 ATATSGNAIVLST
+413 ATATTGKAIVLST

-433 INNSGLISSGL
+433 IINSGTISGALEGIGVYASNLSDGITNSVTGTISGGAEGLAIESGSTLSGGINNSGSIIATAINGKALKVSQSALSGGIQNTGEINGNSAGLGIYQSEFLGSINNSGSITGGYTGIWIHEAKFSGDLNNTGLISGGQLGIVVNDSTLVGTIANSGDISAASVAGSYYTGSAAGTYFAGSAAGL
-444 YGIYAVLSTLTGG
+444 YVLNSSVSGGIVNDGQISSTSMAGVFLRRSTLANGINNTGAIAAATVGIGLSAATLSGG
-457 ITNSGLISGGSVGIA
+457 ITNSG
-472 AVQSTLTGGINNSG
+472 T
-486 LISGNGAGIGAVG
+486 
-499 STLTG
+499 
-504 GINNSGTISGGRY
+504 
-517 GIHAINSTLTG
+517 
-528 GITNSGLIS
+528 
-537 GNGAGIGA
+537 
-545 VGSTLEGG
+545 
-553 ITHSG
+553 
-558 LISGTSVAGILLTGS
+558 
-573 SLDGGINNTGSISG
+573 ISG

-597 TLTGGI
+597 TLNGGI

-667 IVSNGATFN
+667 IVSSGATFN

-681 SASSSLSGNINVGNG
+681 SASSSISGNINVGNG

-729 AFKTTVVSDTE
+729 TFKTTVVSDTE
-740 YGQMRVTGSATLAGA
+740 YGQMRVTGSATLAGT

-768 STLAGVITAD
+768 STLAGVIAAD
-778 GGVTGVFSSINT
+778 GGVTGAFSSINT
-790 NSSIYTFAGVYT
+790 TSSIYGYTGVNT

-829 AGAAG
+829 TGAAG

-839 ATDPGAMAPVINA
+839 ATDPGTMAPVLDT
-852 LDGTSGQTQAD
+852 LDGMPGQTQAD
-863 EMAQTLPVVVGA
+863 AVEQTLPAVVGA
-875 SSMVTAQNQIA
+875 SSTATAQNHRA
-886 FNRVV
+886 FNQVT
-891 QSRQAQNAGL
+891 QSRQDQIA

-926 GNLNNVA
+926 GDLNNVA

-946 DKQLSLKSNFGISL
+946 DKQLSLKSNLGISL

-1086 QSYET
+1086 QAYET
-1091 LYTSASLRLDHTL
+1091 LYTSASLRVDHTL

>member
-1 MNKTYRIVWNKAR
+1 MNKAYRIVWNKAR

-53 VAADILITTP
+53 VADDITITTP
-63 TKTAQTLGSG
+63 TTDQVFLNNN

-84 TGSIITASNTAI
+84 TGSIVVSNGSAI
-96 SVPIGTSAGAITN
+96 SVLNGTSAGAIN
-109 SGTITGNYRGI
+109 
-120 VANQSAFTG
+120 
-129 GITNS
+129 
-134 GLISGTSDAGIW
+134 
-146 LTDSSTLTGAIN
+146 
-158 NSGTISGGI
+158 
-167 NGIVANRSTLTGGID
+167 
-182 NSGTISGNYLGIVA
+182 
-196 SNSTLTGSITNSGT
+196 
-210 IKSDYYGI
+210 
-218 VASNSTLKGGIT
+218 
-230 NSGSISGGGYYGIA
+230 
-244 AVGSTLKG
+244 
-252 GITNSGSIS
+252 
-261 GGGYYGIAAVGSTL
+261 
-275 EGGIINSGSISGVK
+275 
-289 EGIGV
+289 
-294 YASSLSDG
+294 
-302 ITNSV
+302 
-307 TGTISGGAEGLAIES
+307 
-322 GSTLSGGIN
+322 
-331 NVGSIF
+331 
-337 ATASTGKALLL
+337 
-348 SQSSLSGGINN
+348 
-359 SGTISGVKEGIGVYA
+359 
-374 SSLSD
+374 
-379 GITNTGTISG
+379 NTGTISG
-389 GAEGLAIESGSTLSG
+389 GYLGISG
-404 GINNSGSII
+404 G
-413 ATATSGNAIVLST
+413 
-426 SSELNGG
+426 
-433 INNSGLISSGL
+433 
-444 YGIYAVLSTLTGG
+444 YHGIYVYSSSTLTGG
-457 ITNSGLISGGSVGIA
+457 ITNSGLISGTSV
-472 AVQSTLTGGINNSG
+472 
-486 LISGNGAGIGAVG
+486 AGIFLNRS

-517 GIHAINSTLTG
+517 AVFVDSTSTLT
-528 GITNSGLIS
+528 
-537 GNGAGIGA
+537 
-545 VGSTLEGG
+545 
-553 ITHSG
+553 
-558 LISGTSVAGILLTGS
+558 
-573 SLDGGINNTGSISG
+573 
-587 GIDGIGLRSS
+587 
-597 TLTGGI
+597 
-603 TNAGLIQGTEYAIYA
+603 
-618 GQSSSVSGGILVTG
+618 GGILVTG
-632 TSAQFKGDIY
+632 TSAQFIGDIY

-658 SNAMSLSGV
+658 SNAMSLNGV
-667 IVSNGATFN
+667 IVSSRATFN
-676 LANAA
+676 LTNAA

-729 AFKTTVVSDTE
+729 TFKTTVVSDTE
-740 YGQMRVTGSATLAGA
+740 YGQMRVTGSATLAGT
-755 AEVTASDVSSLVG
+755 AEVAVSGAATALTQG
-768 STLAGVITAD
+768 GTLGGVITAD
-778 GGVTGVFSSINT
+778 GGVTGEFSSINT
-790 NSSIYTFAGVYT
+790 TSSIYTFAGVYT
-802 ATAFGLVIVAQPNA
+802 ATTFGLAVGSADTNA
-816 VANNNAQYGTPAA
+816 VANNSAQYGTSAA
-829 AGAAG
+829 TGAAG

-839 ATDPGAMAPVINA
+839 ATDPGAMAPVLDT
-852 LDGTSGQTQAD
+852 LDGMSDQTQAD
-863 EMAQTLPVVVGA
+863 AVEQTLPVVVGA
-875 SSMVTAQNQIA
+875 SSMVAAQNQIA

-891 QSRQAQNAGL
+891 QARQAQIA

-926 GNLNNVA
+926 GDLNNVA

-946 DKQLSLKSNFGISL
+946 DKQLSLKSNLGISL

-1091 LYTSASLRLDHTL
+1091 LYTSASLRVDHTL